1 MVGLCETISTVKLC
15 IKCYWERERGMHLPN
30 MKKKK
35 SLEGLLPSFY
45 FSDKNAGIVTSW
57 KQ

>member
-30 MKKKK
+30 MKKKNK
-35 SLEGLLPSFY
+35 LRGLASLLLF
-45 FSDKNAGIVTSW
+45 
-57 KQ
+57 QR